1 MTPKSMTG
9 ISNEGMDPDEGAYI
23 VQNRE
28 FGQREGYI
36 SINLDDRDGHHLI
49 AAVELRSDT

>member
-9 ISNEGMDPDEGAYI
+9 ISNEGMDPGEGTYI

-28 FGQREGYI
+28 FGQREGHI